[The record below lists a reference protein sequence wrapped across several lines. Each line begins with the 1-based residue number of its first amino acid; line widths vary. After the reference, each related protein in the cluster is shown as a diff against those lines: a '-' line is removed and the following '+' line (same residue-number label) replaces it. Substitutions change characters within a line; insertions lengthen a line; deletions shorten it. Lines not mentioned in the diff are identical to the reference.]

1 MFTIVAFGDTR
12 VPEELCEEAVGEEM
26 SLAMLLPSVKGIGV
40 CSFALLRYLAMTQ
53 NNFVE
58 KYSKLTKQR

>member
-1 MFTIVAFGDTR
+1 MCNIVAFGDTR
-12 VPEELCEEAVGEEM
+12 VPEELCEEAVSEET

-40 CSFALLRYLAMTQ
+40 CSFALLRYLAVIQ

-58 KYSKLTKQR
+58 KYSELTKQR